1 MFDIGWQELFI
12 VAVLALIVIGPKDL
26 PRAIRAVRNVIRK
39 LREMARDFQSG
50 VDDMVREAELDDV
63 RNQITRASQL
73 DPKKS
78 ISETVD
84 PTGDLSSDLEFDE
97 VRKDMSEAAQDFK
110 RQTAP
115 GDQTAPGETAGDHD
129 SDKRNA
135 STESSPTPAAGS
147 DKQEG

>member
-12 VAVLALIVIGPKDL
+12 AAVLALIVIGPKDL
-26 PRAIRAVRNVIRK
+26 PRAIRAIRNVIRK

-63 RNQITRASQL
+63 RNQINRASQL

-78 ISETVD
+78 ITETVD

-97 VRKDMSEAAQDFK
+97 VRKDMSDAAQDFK

-115 GDQTAPGETAGDHD
+115 GERGGDDADGDKPKTATSTD
-129 SDKRNA
+129 A
-135 STESSPTPAAGS
+135 SSTPAAGT

>member
-12 VAVLALIVIGPKDL
+12 AAVLALIVIGPKDL

-63 RNQITRASQL
+63 RNQINRASQL

-78 ISETVD
+78 ITETVD

-97 VRKDMSEAAQDFK
+97 VRKDMSDAAQDFK

-115 GDQTAPGETAGDHD
+115 GERSDDDGDKPKATSSAD
-129 SDKRNA
+129 S
-135 STESSPTPAAGS
+135 SSTPATGT
-147 DKQEG
+147 DKQKG

>member
-12 VAVLALIVIGPKDL
+12 AAVLALIVIGPKDL

-63 RNQITRASQL
+63 RNQINRASQL

-78 ISETVD
+78 IAETVD

-97 VRKDMSEAAQDFK
+97 VRKDMSDAAQDFK

-115 GDQTAPGETAGDHD
+115 GEARGEED
-129 SDKRNA
+129 SDKRKA
-135 STESSPTPAAGS
+135 TTSTESSTTPAAGA

>member
-12 VAVLALIVIGPKDL
+12 AAVLALIVIGPKDL

-63 RNQITRASQL
+63 RNQINRASQL

-78 ISETVD
+78 ITETVD

-97 VRKDMSEAAQDFK
+97 VRKDMSDAAQDFK

-115 GDQTAPGETAGDHD
+115 GERSGDDDGGNGGDKSKATTSAG
-129 SDKRNA
+129 
-135 STESSPTPAAGS
+135 SPSTPAAGT

>member
-12 VAVLALIVIGPKDL
+12 AAVLALIVIGPKDL
-26 PRAIRAVRNVIRK
+26 PRAIRAIRNAIRK

-63 RNQITRASQL
+63 RNQINRASQL

-78 ISETVD
+78 ITETVD

-97 VRKDMSEAAQDFK
+97 VRKDMSDAAQDFK

-115 GDQTAPGETAGDHD
+115 GERSGDDGGDKPKATTSAD
-129 SDKRNA
+129 S
-135 STESSPTPAAGS
+135 SSTPAAGT

>member
-12 VAVLALIVIGPKDL
+12 AAVLALIVIGPKDL

-63 RNQITRASQL
+63 RNQINRASQL

-78 ISETVD
+78 ITETVD

-97 VRKDMSEAAQDFK
+97 VRKDMSDAAQDFK

-115 GDQTAPGETAGDHD
+115 GERGDDDGDKPKATTSAD
-129 SDKRNA
+129 SP
-135 STESSPTPAAGS
+135 STPAAGTG
-147 DKQEG
+147 KQEG